1 MSLSSS
7 SARGWG
13 LRQSKH
19 SLPLPSDDAVRHVD
33 DLLRQRSDARSSGN
47 YAISD
52 SIRDQLY
59 ETYNIRIDDKL

>member
-1 MSLSSS
+1 M
-7 SARGWG
+7 
-13 LRQSKH
+13 RQSKH